1 MCTFFFSYSHID
13 KSPYL
18 DKFYKELENAV
29 KQRIPEAKG
38 QIGFRDEQ
46 SLGYGDRWPEKL
58 VSALSNACVFV
69 ALYSPTYF
77 TREYCG
83 KEWAFFQRRIRDQ
96 FKKETEPLP
105 PLIIPVL
112 WLPFSETFKL
122 HPAAKDI
129 HYKHD
134 KCPDIYFMEGMERL
148 VKKEDNAYVDVL
160 STLADKIAEC
170 NKNFAL
176 EPTTNFPNFN
186 KVTNAFT
193 LPAIE
198 ESRPIIDIPPG
209 PNQVI
214 IVSFVGTKAELEGT
228 QQNIER
234 YGHTSQDWKPYFP
247 DDTRRVIAVSQNIV
261 TTMNYITSHLSMS
274 NDIID
279 QLETFEDQNNIV
291 LIIIDLWSMKV
302 MDRIRNYLISY
313 DKHQFLHCSIM
324 VPWNILDGEFERDA
338 DHLKELFNKTI
349 FKTINKTPQT
359 VNIPIESFDDLSAKI
374 KNAVANIRDLLV
386 EKAKVGR
393 SISSDI
399 NIPLPEIVGPGGD
412 EYK

>member
-13 KSPYL
+13 KSLYL
-18 DKFYKELENAV
+18 DKFYKELETAV
-29 KQRIPEAKG
+29 KQRIPEVDG

-46 SLGYGDRWPEKL
+46 SLEYGDRWPEKL

-160 STLADKIAEC
+160 STLAEKIAEC

-176 EPTTNFPNFN
+176 EPTTDFPDFN
-186 KVTNAFT
+186 NVANAFT
-193 LPAIE
+193 LPTIE
-198 ESRPIIDIPPG
+198 ESRPIIDIPHG
-209 PNQVI
+209 PCHVSF
-214 IVSFVGTKAELEGT
+214 VSFVGKKAELEGKL
-228 QQNIER
+228 QKLEGKLQNIER

-247 DDTRRVIAVSQNIV
+247 SDARRVGPFCQNIV
-261 TTMNYITSHLSMS
+261 SGMDYTSSHLPMS
-274 NDIID
+274 EDTID
-279 QLETFEDQNNIV
+279 QLKTLKNQNNIV
-291 LIIIDLWSMKV
+291 LIIIDLWSLKAME
-302 MDRIRNYLISY
+302 RIENCLRSY
-313 DKHQFLHCSIM
+313 DTTNFLNCSIM
-324 VPWNILDGEFERDA
+324 VPWNIQDGKFEHDT
-338 DHLKELFNKTI
+338 DHLK
-349 FKTINKTPQT
+349 
-359 VNIPIESFDDLSAKI
+359 
-374 KNAVANIRDLLV
+374 KNLMTCFLL
-386 EKAKVGR
+386 R
-393 SISSDI
+393 
-399 NIPLPEIVGPGGD
+399 
-412 EYK
+412 